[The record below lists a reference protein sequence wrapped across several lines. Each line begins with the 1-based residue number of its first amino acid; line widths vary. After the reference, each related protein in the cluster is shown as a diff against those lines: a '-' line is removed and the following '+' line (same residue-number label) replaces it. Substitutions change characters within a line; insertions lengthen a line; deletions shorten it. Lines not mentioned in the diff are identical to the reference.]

1 MARAFRDTQLSNLEV
16 SHNLWLEML
25 HYFWATQDLVNRE
38 HFAAVSCHL
47 AVLFK
52 DVIKQIPENKP

>member
-1 MARAFRDTQLSNLEV
+1 MARAFRDTQLGNMGVSRNPWLEV
-16 SHNLWLEML
+16 LL
-25 HYFWATQDLVNRE
+25 YFWATQDLIDRD

-52 DVIKQIPENKP
+52 DIIKWIPENKP